1 MSTTSNENL
10 PSAPPIAG
18 VADSE
23 YETRLD
29 AERVTLEFASKR
41 QPAKPQESLDDLP
54 LFGGERQQE
63 LF

>member
-1 MSTTSNENL
+1 MANSSER
-10 PSAPPIAG
+10 PPIA
-18 VADSE
+18 ADADPE

-41 QPAKPQESLDDLP
+41 QPAAPQESLEDLP
-54 LFGGERQQE
+54 LFGGDRQQE